1 MKTIPI
7 IFTLCLF
14 SLTFL
19 KAQPLAV
26 DRTDIKDVKVF
37 FQGAEISRTFSTML
51 PAGRTELKVSN
62 LSTTADPA
70 SIVVTSNAVKIISV
84 YNELNFEDR
93 FKKNPLLDKIKD
105 SLDLI
110 LDKEQLNELQ
120 EQALG
125 EEIKSLLK
133 NSLRIGS
140 AQGMSLDEMD
150 KTSIYLRKKQDEI
163 NLLLLQKEKE
173 RKWLEQTYQKL
184 KLREQRI
191 RSADSAAATN
201 VYVLVESDIPQKAA
215 FTISYYVKSCG
226 WAPTYNVYSKGI
238 GAPLDMEYR
247 ANVLNNSGEDWN
259 KVRLT
264 LLAGNPARSLTLPQM
279 ETWVLAYNHKRR
291 SGKVYGYNETG
302 DEGTLSRKQIKN
314 GQQALTKAHEVQ
326 EIEVEEGEMTFNIEG
341 LHTIPSTQR
350 EYLVDVSRSKLDASY
365 LYQTIP
371 KLDAKAYLV
380 AKVKDWEHLKLIEG
394 NANIFLN
401 DTYMGRTYIDPLGAG
416 DTLELSLGPDPA
428 IQITRVKK
436 KDFSTRKLMGLH
448 LVESFMYEIDVRN
461 LNKNAI
467 FIEIIDQIPIPQ
479 QEEIQ
484 ITLDESKDA
493 LYQESIGK
501 LTWKLEIPGAQTA
514 KIKMGYS
521 VKFPRDKMVIIKRT
535 GKVICPKFR

>member
-1 MKTIPI
+1 MKTFSI
-7 IFTLCLF
+7 IFTVCIF
-14 SLTFL
+14 FATFL
-19 KAQPLAV
+19 KAQPLTV

-37 FQGAEISRTFSTML
+37 FQGAEISRTFSTAV

-62 LSTTADPA
+62 LSTTVDPA
-70 SIVVTSNAVKIISV
+70 SIVITSNSVKIISI

-93 FKKNPLLDKIKD
+93 FKRNPLLDKIKD

-110 LDKEQLNELQ
+110 RDKEQLNELQ
-120 EQALG
+120 EQALE

-150 KTSIYLRKKQDEI
+150 KTSIYLRKKQEEI

-173 RKWLEQTYQKL
+173 RKWLEQAYQKL
-184 KLREQRI
+184 KLREQKI

-201 VYVLVESDIPQKAA
+201 VYVLIESDVPQKAA

-264 LLAGNPARSLTLPQM
+264 LLAGNPARSLTLPRM
-279 ETWVLAYNHKRR
+279 ETWVLAYHHKKR
-291 SGKVYGYNETG
+291 SGKVYGYNEAG
-302 DEGTLSRKQIKN
+302 DEGTLSGKQIKN
-314 GQQALTKAHEVQ
+314 GQQALSKAHEVQ
-326 EIEVEEGEMTFNIEG
+326 EIEVEEGEMTFNIAG
-341 LHTIPSTQR
+341 MHTIPSSQR

-371 KLDAKAYLV
+371 KLDAKAYLI

-493 LYQESIGK
+493 LYQENIGK
-501 LTWKLEIPGAQTA
+501 LTWKLEIPDAQTA